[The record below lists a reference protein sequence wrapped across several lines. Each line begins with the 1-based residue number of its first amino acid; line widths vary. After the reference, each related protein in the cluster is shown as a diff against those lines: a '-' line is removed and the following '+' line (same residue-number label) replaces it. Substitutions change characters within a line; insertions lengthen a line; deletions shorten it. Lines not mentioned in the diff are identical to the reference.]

1 MDRRQLLI
9 AGLASPLAAAYP
21 AFADWPVF
29 IGDMHFHLFFFGRN
43 PASSRPLAKLMA
55 DGNATL
61 VAWSLVG
68 DVPWIRPAERGLHQ
82 IGTPGRGEA
91 LRWFQDELARIKSH
105 IAAQN
110 LKIVRTPGDIDLA
123 LQGDPHVVLSVEGAS
138 FLDEDPGQLEMAYQ
152 QGVRHLQL
160 VHYIKN
166 PLGDMQTERP
176 ELGGLTGAGQRI
188 VEECNR
194 LGILVDLAHSTPEAV
209 TQVLAISKAP
219 IVWSHSSVTADR
231 KPTWSM
237 VPWRARQ
244 LGLDTAKAITEKGG
258 VIGLWTLRSDVGE
271 TIDGYADRL
280 LQMAD
285 WLGEDHVAF
294 GTDMN
299 AVTNPAI
306 TSYADLR
313 RVISVLERRRVEP
326 GRIRKLAIENYA
338 RVLRRAIAK

>member
-1 MDRRQLLI
+1 
-9 AGLASPLAAAYP
+9 
-21 AFADWPVF
+21 
-29 IGDMHFHLFFFGRN
+29 
-43 PASSRPLAKLMA
+43 MA

-188 VEECNR
+188 VAECNR
-194 LGILVDLAHSTPEAV
+194 LGILVDLYHSTPYD
-209 TQVLAISKAP
+209 S
-219 IVWSHSSVTADR
+219 
-231 KPTWSM
+231 
-237 VPWRARQ
+237 
-244 LGLDTAKAITEKGG
+244 
-258 VIGLWTLRSDVGE
+258 
-271 TIDGYADRL
+271 
-280 LQMAD
+280 
-285 WLGEDHVAF
+285 
-294 GTDMN
+294 
-299 AVTNPAI
+299 
-306 TSYADLR
+306 
-313 RVISVLERRRVEP
+313 
-326 GRIRKLAIENYA
+326 
-338 RVLRRAIAK
+338 